1 MGPLAQIEDF
11 VLTLLLGI
19 VAGFLFDYY
28 QASLRGFRIKRYP
41 QYILDMTVWII
52 MIALVGMA
60 LLIINQA
67 EIRVYVFIALLAGAV
82 IYFRL
87 FAHYIRRP
95 IDAMG
100 QATAGILKTTFKAFI
115 KPGRTLLA
123 WIKEKRQQDIQPDEE
138 PIE

>member
-19 VAGFLFDYY
+19 VAGVLFDYY
-28 QASLRGFRIKRYP
+28 QASLRGVRIKRYP

-67 EIRVYVFIALLAGAV
+67 EIRVYVFIALLAGAI

-87 FAHYIRRP
+87 FAHHIRRP

-100 QATAGILKTTFKAFI
+100 HATASILKSTLTAFI

-123 WIKEKRQQDIQPDEE
+123 WIKAKRQQDIQPDEE